1 LPVPRFPNHP
11 PIKGEWIMK
20 KLNKLG
26 LKKVTL
32 KDLDEPKLEGVA
44 GAIPL
49 SYTTGCVHCITGPTC
64 AGPSCL
70 IKC

>member
-1 LPVPRFPNHP
+1 
-11 PIKGEWIMK
+11 MK